1 MSRSHKQPNF
11 AANTTAKSEKGDKKT
26 WHSRMRA
33 KQRDQLASLNP
44 SDAIEIISVC
54 ANEVSNTYDMAKD
67 GRHYWSDDA
76 RIAHAKEKASKDI
89 NPQAKVDRLLAKQ
102 MSK

>member
-11 AANTTAKSEKGDKKT
+11 TSNATARSEKGDKKT

-33 KQRDQLASLNP
+33 RQRDELANLTP
-44 SDAIEIISVC
+44 QDAIEIISVC
-54 ANEVSNTYDMAKD
+54 VKEVSNPYSMAKD
-67 GRHYWSDDA
+67 GRHYWPDDQ
-76 RIAHAKEKASKDI
+76 RISHAKEKASEDV
-89 NPQAKVDRLLAKQ
+89 NPEAKVERILAKQ